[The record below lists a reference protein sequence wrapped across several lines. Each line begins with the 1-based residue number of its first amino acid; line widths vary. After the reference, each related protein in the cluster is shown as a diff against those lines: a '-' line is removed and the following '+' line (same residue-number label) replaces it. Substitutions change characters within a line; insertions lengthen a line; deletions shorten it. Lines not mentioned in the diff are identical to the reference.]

1 MEEFIIK
8 VENFK
13 FGLLDKSPIAD
24 VNQSIL
30 LYREGVGES
39 GSMIID
45 SRIRPL
51 AADIRRGKYNKIAY
65 LSLEEKSVNC
75 EFQLAMID
83 YEFYFQINVV
93 VHYSLEKVR
102 EYYFA
107 NRREDKESIKKTL
120 QEVIDE
126 YDKQY
131 RIDQKV
137 DLKNDLQK
145 EVRRRL
151 EKCRML
157 FITSTDISVE
167 VDSDAQR
174 ILRSGKDKTIETKI
188 YEDQTDIKVSKNLQD
203 EKIVVSENR
212 LRSQQIQKLQEM
224 TMQFGKLSPIM
235 EKYFNGKLDEEDLY
249 KYIEKNQINDLN
261 IIKTA
266 VDSNLMT
273 VEAAAARAGQVIN
286 SSIGVSPNVA
296 QIETKPNEDEAEE
309 NIIDYTLNDEDY
321 L

>member
-13 FGLLDKSPIAD
+13 FGLLDKPPIAD
-24 VNQSIL
+24 ANQCIL
-30 LYREGVGES
+30 LYREGVGEN
-39 GSMIID
+39 GSMVID
-45 SRIRPL
+45 SRTRPL
-51 AADIRRGKYNKIAY
+51 AADIRRGKFNKIAY

-75 EFQLAMID
+75 KFQLAMSD
-83 YEFYFQINVV
+83 YKFYFQIIVT
-93 VHYSLEKVR
+93 VHYSLENAR

-107 NRREDKESIKKTL
+107 NRKEGKEGIVKTL
-120 QEVIDE
+120 QEVIGE
-126 YDKQY
+126 HDKQY
-131 RIDQKV
+131 KIDQEV
-137 DLKNDLQK
+137 DLRNDLQRGI
-145 EVRRRL
+145 RRRL

-157 FITSTDISVE
+157 FIASIDISVE
-167 VDSDAQR
+167 ADSDAQR

-188 YEDQTDIKVSKNLQD
+188 YEDETDIKVSKNSQD
-203 EKIVVSENR
+203 EKVVASENR

-235 EKYFNGKLDEEDLY
+235 EKYFNGDLDGEELFN
-249 KYIEKNQINDLN
+249 YIEKSQINDLN

-266 VDSNLMT
+266 VDNNLMT
-273 VEAAAARAGQVIN
+273 AEAAAARTGQVIN
-286 SSIGVSPNVA
+286 SSIGVSPNA
-296 QIETKPNEDEAEE
+296 PQIEAKTITDETEE